1 MQQGAKRIGGEGLD
15 YFGYQ
20 RRRQEKASGAA
31 TKWL

>member
-1 MQQGAKRIGGEGLD
+1 MQQAGKRIGGEGLD

-20 RRRQEKASGAA
+20 RRRQENAGGAA